1 MKVTL
6 VFDIPKEMDEKFDWE
21 LAGSITRGYVLSSD
35 RIKLVSVHKEKRGCK
50 K

>member
-21 LAGSITRGYVLSSD
+21 LAGSITRGYGLVDS
-35 RIKLVSVHKEKRGCK
+35 IKLVSVHKEKRGCK